1 MKGTYTALVTPFSE
15 AGIDIKRLVR
25 LIDFQYKNGADGVVL
40 LGTTGEAPTISER
53 EADEIIYE
61 GLKAAEGKIDVVI
74 GCSSNS
80 TAEAVKKCR
89 RAASL
94 GAEKLLVLTPYY
106 NKTNKEGMKR
116 HFLTVA
122 EGVQAK
128 TIIYNVP
135 SRTGCSVDTET
146 LAELSN
152 HENIIGIKEA
162 SGNISYAAR
171 VASLIS
177 DDFFMISGCDDITV
191 PLMSMGASGVISV
204 ASNIVPGKVC
214 DMTRAFLSGDT
225 STAKNIQLSLLPLI
239 SALFS
244 EVNPI
249 PIKTAMNIM
258 KMNVGGFRLPLF
270 EMSADKRKIL
280 ENVMRAEGL
289 V

>member
-146 LAELSN
+146 LEELSN

-225 STAKNIQLSLLPLI
+225 STAKNIQISLLPLI

>member
-53 EADEIIYE
+53 EADEIIYD

-128 TIIYNVP
+128 IVIYNVP

-214 DMTRAFLSGDT
+214 DMTRAFLSGDVQR
-225 STAKNIQLSLLPLI
+225 ARKIQISLLQLI

-249 PIKTAMNIM
+249 PVKTAMNIM

>member
-146 LAELSN
+146 LEELSN

-225 STAKNIQLSLLPLI
+225 FTAKNIQISLLPLI

-249 PIKTAMNIM
+249 PVKTAMNIM

>member
-146 LAELSN
+146 LEELSN

-162 SGNISYAAR
+162 SGNISSAAR

-225 STAKNIQLSLLPLI
+225 STAKNIQISLLPLI

>member
-61 GLKAAEGKIDVVI
+61 WLKAAEGKIDVVI

-146 LAELSN
+146 LEELSN

-225 STAKNIQLSLLPLI
+225 STAKNIQISLLPLI

>member
-225 STAKNIQLSLLPLI
+225 STAKNIQISLLPLI

>member
-122 EGVQAK
+122 EVVQAK

-225 STAKNIQLSLLPLI
+225 STAKNIQISLLPLI

>member
-1 MKGTYTALVTPFSE
+1 ML
-15 AGIDIKRLVR
+15 
-25 LIDFQYKNGADGVVL
+25 
-40 LGTTGEAPTISER
+40 
-53 EADEIIYE
+53 
-61 GLKAAEGKIDVVI
+61 
-74 GCSSNS
+74 
-80 TAEAVKKCR
+80 
-89 RAASL
+89 
-94 GAEKLLVLTPYY
+94 
-106 NKTNKEGMKR
+106 
-116 HFLTVA
+116 
-122 EGVQAK
+122 
-128 TIIYNVP
+128 
-135 SRTGCSVDTET
+135 
-146 LAELSN
+146 
-152 HENIIGIKEA
+152 
-162 SGNISYAAR
+162 R

-225 STAKNIQLSLLPLI
+225 STAKNIQISLLPLI

-249 PIKTAMNIM
+249 PVKTAMNIM

>member
-25 LIDFQYKNGADGVVL
+25 LIDFQYKNGADGVVI

-225 STAKNIQLSLLPLI
+225 STAKNIQISLLPLI

-249 PIKTAMNIM
+249 PVKTAMNIM

>member
-146 LAELSN
+146 LEELSN

-225 STAKNIQLSLLPLI
+225 STAKNIQISLLPLI

-249 PIKTAMNIM
+249 PVKTAMNIM

>member
-128 TIIYNVP
+128 IVIYNVP

-162 SGNISYAAR
+162 SGNVSYAAR

-225 STAKNIQLSLLPLI
+225 STAKNIQISLLPLI

-249 PIKTAMNIM
+249 PVKTAMNIM

>member
-53 EADEIIYE
+53 EADEILYE

-225 STAKNIQLSLLPLI
+225 STAKNIQISLLPLI

-249 PIKTAMNIM
+249 PVKTAMNIM

>member
-225 STAKNIQLSLLPLI
+225 STAKNIQISLLPLI

-249 PIKTAMNIM
+249 PVKTAMNIM

>member
-225 STAKNIQLSLLPLI
+225 STAKNIQIGLLPLI